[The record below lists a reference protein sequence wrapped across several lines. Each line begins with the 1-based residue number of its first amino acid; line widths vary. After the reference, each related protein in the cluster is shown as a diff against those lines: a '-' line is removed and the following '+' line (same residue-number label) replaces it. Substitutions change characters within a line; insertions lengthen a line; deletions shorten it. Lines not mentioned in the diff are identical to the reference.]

1 MSTSVRQVS
10 SLFKI
15 ARWGVLG
22 AGLSYGFVRARSLRS
37 EAEERRISQAYDHKV
52 VLIAEA
58 KRKFAEKN
66 APPSSGTGE
75 TFDFED
81 PSFDA
86 DKWFKHVE
94 AKFQ

>member
-1 MSTSVRQVS
+1 MSQVRQVS

-22 AGLSYGFVRARSLRS
+22 AGLSYGFVHARSLRND
-37 EAEERRISQAYDHKV
+37 ANARRIEETYARKIA
-52 VLIAEA
+52 LIEEA
-58 KRKFAEKN
+58 KRKFAEQK
-66 APPSSGTGE
+66 AAQSGSGDSAK
-75 TFDFED
+75 FDFED
-81 PSFDA
+81 PNFDA

>member
-1 MSTSVRQVS
+1 MSAQVRQVS

-15 ARWGVLG
+15 ARWGALG
-22 AGLSYGFVRARSLRS
+22 VGLSYGFVRARTLRN
-37 EAEERRISQAYDHKV
+37 EAAERRISQAYDRKV
-52 VLIAEA
+52 ALIAEA
-58 KRKFAEKN
+58 KKKFAESK
-66 APPSSGTGE
+66 APQGGSAGE

-94 AKFQ
+94 TKYQ